1 MACLPNG
8 LASPSTNT
16 CAHGIFHCF
25 IIELMHMTTKGQMK
39 WVAMDG
45 VRRRRPH
52 IGGVTPLPMVT
63 SPAWSPGL
71 VLMKTE
77 DPMKAADRSAST

>member
-1 MACLPNG
+1 MLAQWACISLYEHLCPRNIP
-8 LASPSTNT
+8 L
-16 CAHGIFHCF
+16 F
-25 IIELMHMTTKGQMK
+25 IIELMQITTKGQMK

-45 VRRRRPH
+45 VRRHRPH
-52 IGGVTPLPMVT
+52 IGGLTPLPMVT

-71 VLMKTE
+71 VLMKTV